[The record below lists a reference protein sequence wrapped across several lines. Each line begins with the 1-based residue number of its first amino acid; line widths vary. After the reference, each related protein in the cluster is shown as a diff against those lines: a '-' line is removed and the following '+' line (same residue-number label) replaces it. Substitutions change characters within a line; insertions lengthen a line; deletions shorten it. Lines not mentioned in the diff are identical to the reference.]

1 MVALRLGLL
10 RCHGAGTAV
19 GVTFELWLAQVT
31 GPGRGGV
38 GSDCREGCLIACWF
52 AGGRATA
59 LHSDILGGGRL
70 L

>member
-31 GPGRGGV
+31 GPGVVESGV
-38 GSDCREGCLIACWF
+38 IA
-52 AGGRATA
+52 ARVV
-59 LHSDILGGGRL
+59 
-70 L
+70 